1 MVNHCVEKFKKKH
14 SLDVSG
20 NPRALRR
27 LKNECEKAK
36 RRLSF
41 TSVTD
46 IEIDCLY
53 RGVDFYTTF
62 TRAKFEQLNM
72 DFFNKC
78 MEPVE
83 KCLEDAKMD
92 TSDVDD
98 VVLVGG
104 SSRIPKVQELLHN
117 VFIGKELSNGI
128 NPDEAVAYGAAVQAA
143 VLNGNQSL
151 KLQDFTL
158 FDVIPM
164 SLGTE
169 YREEG
174 QLNDL
179 MHVMIPR
186 NTKIP
191 TKKNHTFVTCHDNQS
206 SVRCG
211 VYEGENELTKDNNYL
226 GGFDID
232 DIPPA
237 PKGVAKV
244 DVYFSIDANGILN
257 VSAEIMSTG
266 QKKEITIKR

>member
-1 MVNHCVEKFKKKH
+1 
-14 SLDVSG
+14 
-20 NPRALRR
+20 
-27 LKNECEKAK
+27 
-36 RRLSF
+36 
-41 TSVTD
+41 
-46 IEIDCLY
+46 
-53 RGVDFYTTF
+53 
-62 TRAKFEQLNM
+62 M
-72 DFFNKC
+72 DFFNNC
-78 MEPVE
+78 MEPVD
-83 KCLEDAKMD
+83 KCLKDAKMD
-92 TSDVDD
+92 TSNVDD

-104 SSRIPKVQELLHN
+104 SSRIPKVQELLQN

-226 GGFDID
+226 GGFVID

-257 VSAEIMSTG
+257 VSAEVMSTG